1 MGSLNLTFCWETVS
15 IAKLTIFIKR
25 QVYAT
30 AVTLIRVFLSQLNAD
45 IEVLAMYE
53 EGILQIHRL
62 LAFVN
67 LNLCTSISEALRSR
81 ICNAY
86 LALPQEGGNDL
97 VCF

>member
-1 MGSLNLTFCWETVS
+1 LGNLNLTFCWETVS

-30 AVTLIRVFLSQLNAD
+30 AMILICVCLSQFNAD

-62 LAFVN
+62 LAFVD
-67 LNLCTSISEALRSR
+67 LNLYAKV
-81 ICNAY
+81 
-86 LALPQEGGNDL
+86 L
-97 VCF
+97 VKP